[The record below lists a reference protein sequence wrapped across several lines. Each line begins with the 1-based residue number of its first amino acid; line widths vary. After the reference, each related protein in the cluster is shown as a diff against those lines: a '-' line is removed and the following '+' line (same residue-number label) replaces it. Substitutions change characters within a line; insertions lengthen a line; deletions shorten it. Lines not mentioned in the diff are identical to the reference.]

1 MKLGQTPA
9 ETNMEKIL
17 NQRVNPQF
25 LMVNEDRAFKAAYRW
40 ENVGNNQTRYAV
52 IQNPTSDVEMYI
64 IGIETWAF
72 ANTRIDYYLDPTF
85 TPGTEVPAVPYR
97 LGSGATSQMKVYV
110 LESSDITDT
119 GTLILPEGIPGGERR
134 FAQGGSNEGFIGFSL
149 LPGHSLLIV
158 MKNVGSNT
166 GDMGFKVM
174 WWEIKKGG
182 WSP

>member
-1 MKLGQTPA
+1 MRTGDTLA
-9 ETNMEKIL
+9 ETLMKMIL
-17 NQRVNPQF
+17 DQRMNPQF
-25 LMVNEDRAFKAAYRW
+25 KMISEDRAFKAGHRW
-40 ENVGNNQTRYAV
+40 EDVGSNETRYAV

-72 ANTRIDYYLDPTF
+72 ANARVDYYLDPTF
-85 TPGTEVPAVPYR
+85 TPGTEVPATPYR
-97 LGSGATSQMKVYV
+97 LGSGVTSQMKVYV
-110 LESSDITDT
+110 LDSTNIADM
-119 GTLILPEGIPGGERR
+119 GTLIYPDGIPGGENK

-158 MKNVGSNT
+158 MKNIGSNP